1 MDLSSCNALPISE
14 VLQVEAIFS
23 NVSKGVLAN
32 RKDVEKAFGMQNQ
45 DEVIRFILEK
55 GIVQVSE
62 KERKAQ
68 QEETFRDIAT
78 IISVSEGHY
87 FTPNVCVIYSLPFIF
102 FVTCYSIIV

>member
-1 MDLSSCNALPISE
+1 M
-14 VLQVEAIFS
+14 EAIFS

-32 RKDVEKAFGMQNQ
+32 RKDVEKAFGIQNQ

-68 QEETFRDIAT
+68 QKETFRDVAT
-78 IISVSEGHY
+78 IISVSEEGHYY
-87 FTPNVCVIYSLPFIF
+87 FTPNTCIIYSLPFIF
-102 FVTCYSIIV
+102 VATCSSIIV